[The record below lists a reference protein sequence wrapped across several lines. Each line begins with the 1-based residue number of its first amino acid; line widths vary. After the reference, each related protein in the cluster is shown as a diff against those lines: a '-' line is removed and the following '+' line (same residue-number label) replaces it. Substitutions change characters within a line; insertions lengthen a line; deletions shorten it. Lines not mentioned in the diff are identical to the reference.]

1 MLYIKIVKNKG
12 VFVMGKVNIA
22 NYVVYDLQNRF
33 NCIEHNDTDKEIIG
47 MIADNWH
54 KKHFVS
60 GNKTIKHH
68 HNEVIKQ
75 KFLI

>member
-1 MLYIKIVKNKG
+1 MK
-12 VFVMGKVNIA
+12 KVNIA

-33 NCIEHNDTDKEIIG
+33 NCIEHNDVDKEIIG
-47 MIADNWH
+47 MIADDWH

-60 GNKTIKHH
+60 ANKGIKYQ
-68 HNEVIKQ
+68 HNEKIRQ